1 MTLLLRLAAWWLRLV
16 TPYPYSPETSP
27 ETVGAHIINPKPP
40 KTPPPAG
47 SAHALPPLERGQP
60 LRNPKPRVP
69 PPDGYQPEGSGSQGS
84 PPQCGSGFDPKRTA
98 GPDSVRLSDRYSF
111 GRTHPEDRSHG
122 DPPSGSSGFVQA
134 NFPSQVRVTRVC
146 VHCGKTFREN

>member
-1 MTLLLRLAAWWLRLV
+1 MTLLRRLAAWWLRLV
-16 TPYPYSPETSP
+16 TPYPYSLEASP

-98 GPDSVRLSDRYSF
+98 GPDSVRLPR
-111 GRTHPEDRSHG
+111 
-122 DPPSGSSGFVQA
+122 SGFVQA